1 MDMKVVVIDDD
12 EQHRNLM
19 ERNFKRESW
28 VDAALVLNNEI
39 GVTNKVRAFDPD
51 VVLVDLNMPYISGQ
65 DLLDIMMRDDQV
77 PDAAFVV
84 FSGGDATTLRRVQ
97 LATGA
102 ELALSKSTPMR
113 QIMNHVRSFENR
125 KAEKRKRRKLKCD

>member
-1 MDMKVVVIDDD
+1 VVVIDDD

>member
-1 MDMKVVVIDDD
+1 
-12 EQHRNLM
+12 
-19 ERNFKRESW
+19 
-28 VDAALVLNNEI
+28 LNNEI